1 MGIFRRKREASY
13 VDLHNTAVI
22 RFRRASRTFMWAG
35 IVSVVGLLISI
46 VQFYTQDPANQTIA
60 NVPFYF
66 CFGTCELLFVWF
78 ESLGLKDNIPALF
91 WVIVAV
97 LTLALTAGSVLLA
110 LFASQGKKKLLIT
123 MVAAYG
129 ADWIMVL
136 LKNLFFFERDGM
148 VGLFVSIGLHI
159 IISFFII
166 VAIYQYYN
174 VLNIEKRFKDI
185 PTVAEVKARE
195 AQEKQE
201 SEEKENDHKS

>member
-1 MGIFRRKREASY
+1 
-13 VDLHNTAVI
+13 
-22 RFRRASRTFMWAG
+22 MWAG

-166 VAIYQYYN
+166 VERQ
-174 VLNIEKRFKDI
+174 
-185 PTVAEVKARE
+185 
-195 AQEKQE
+195 
-201 SEEKENDHKS
+201 SS